1 MAMRQ
6 IGADSQ
12 PITHFIQAFANPGA
26 LTLNLWDTPDVVRQF
41 ITTTFDF
48 FGAGTPELAAAFV
61 YGREAITECMFTPL
75 LASLQETLPATD
87 QPRLKTLRYYL
98 QRHIELDHD
107 NHFPQALVMLSRLV
121 GTEIN
126 NGKLSPTRLNAPCKP
141 ACILHRY
148 SKGH

>member
-1 MAMRQ
+1 M
-6 IGADSQ
+6 
-12 PITHFIQAFANPGA
+12 
-26 LTLNLWDTPDVVRQF
+26 NLWDTPDVVRQF

-75 LASLQETLPATD
+75 LASLQETLPTAD

-121 GTEIN
+121 GTDNKQWQVVANAAECALQARLHF
-126 NGKLSPTRLNAPCKP
+126 LSGIQKAVLEN
-141 ACILHRY
+141 
-148 SKGH
+148 